1 MKMTGKN
8 PPRTGQFK
16 KGQSGNKKGRPKQA
30 AQSISASYLSIGV
43 GLGPLIGIQKG
54 PL

>member
-1 MKMTGKN
+1 MKWTSWAILAFVGSLVFLVPFIADRQTNAGVDRLSRM
-8 PPRTGQFK
+8 
-16 KGQSGNKKGRPKQA
+16 
-30 AQSISASYLSIGV
+30 SIGV

>member
-1 MKMTGKN
+1 MAGISVQCTGTDAA
-8 PPRTGQFK
+8 RVDRF
-16 KGQSGNKKGRPKQA
+16 QSGSND
-30 AQSISASYLSIGV
+30 SVYLSIGV